1 MEKEMFGFILE
12 ELDKGRYIISGK
24 YVPDDM
30 VVTVKKEGSI
40 FRASCNYS
48 KWTRGADN
56 PYQAMHP
63 HDTEKQAL
71 GGLLMS
77 LSISETTSP
86 EDFCW
91 VDEKR
96 KYVIRSNGE
105 KIPYKN
111 FQW

>member
-1 MEKEMFGFILE
+1 VEKQMYGFTIE
-12 ELDKGRYIISGK
+12 ELDKGRYKISGK
-24 YVPDDM
+24 YIPDDM
-30 VVTVKKEGSI
+30 VVTVKKDGNR

-48 KWTRGADN
+48 KWERGADN
-56 PYQAMHP
+56 PYQAIHP
-63 HDTEKQAL
+63 HDTEQRSL
-71 GGLLMS
+71 EGSLIY

-96 KYVIRSNGE
+96 KYVVRSNGK
-105 KIPYKN
+105 KIPYKD